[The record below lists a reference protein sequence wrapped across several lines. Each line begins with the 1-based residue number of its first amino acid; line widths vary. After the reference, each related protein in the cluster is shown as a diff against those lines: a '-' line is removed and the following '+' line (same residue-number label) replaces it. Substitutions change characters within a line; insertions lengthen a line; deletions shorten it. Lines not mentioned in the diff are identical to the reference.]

1 MEEQEESARVGSESR
16 KRERLIDVLT
26 PYILCIIANF
36 FFAGLIIVVKVSL
49 DRGFSPYVL
58 VPYGQAFGALTTGVL
73 ALLYER
79 DNHNKISIPILRNIF
94 FLGLLG
100 MEKLDISQRGAQTKI
115 VGTVVAFAGATLMT
129 LYKGIVVV
137 SLVHSQ
143 QSNQTSTSKASLD
156 KNWLKGSFMLVISN
170 ISYSAF
176 YILQTKTIKVYPS
189 PLALTALTCLSG
201 TLLSTIMAAIFDH
214 KLSSW
219 RLSWNITLLAPIYSG
234 VAICGITYYLQTL
247 VSQRKGPVF
256 MTAFRPLCTLLTAIM
271 GLLILREA
279 LHLGSILGAMLIILG
294 LYMTLWGIESER
306 KKKHTERGRK
316 SGSHKSQE
324 ARAQSKPVVVAPVS
338 DPTEVIRSDIETEI
352 GEKGREDIKDG
363 DLANSETNKLENTL
377 LQDIDSFP
385 NRDSISNVSTPNL
398 FPIKSSVAISTEG
411 DGNEMVQEKVVTA
424 QANVTS
430 VMETEFCGID
440 STLMLTLKLA
450 VVSNSTTTMGSP
462 KSQPIIKESSLFYVP
477 LISVVEVKS
486 DTWVAEISD
495 IDAALPMHDSP
506 TIITLINSISQQ
518 SQQQVFNM
526 VNTPDK
532 EKSATT
538 TMQGNES
545 DQSN

>member
-1 MEEQEESARVGSESR
+1 MELKMEEQEESARVGSESR

-100 MEKLDISQRGAQTKI
+100 MEKLDISQRGAQAKI

-137 SLVHSQ
+137 SLLHSQ
-143 QSNQTSTSKASLD
+143 QSHQTSTSKASLD

-176 YILQTKTIKVYPS
+176 YILQDPEPEQTPVIPIATVLEAEQVSDPMTKTIKEYPS

-234 VAICGITYYLQTL
+234 VAIYGITYYLQTL

-279 LHLGSILGAMLIILG
+279 LYLGSILGAMLIILG
-294 LYMTLWGIESER
+294 LYMTLWGKESER
-306 KKKHTERGRK
+306 MMKHTERGRY
-316 SGSHKSQE
+316 GQ
-324 ARAQSKPVVVAPVS
+324 
-338 DPTEVIRSDIETEI
+338 TIEI
-352 GEKGREDIKDG
+352 
-363 DLANSETNKLENTL
+363 KLENC
-377 LQDIDSFP
+377 
-385 NRDSISNVSTPNL
+385 
-398 FPIKSSVAISTEG
+398 
-411 DGNEMVQEKVVTA
+411 NER
-424 QANVTS
+424 
-430 VMETEFCGID
+430 
-440 STLMLTLKLA
+440 
-450 VVSNSTTTMGSP
+450 
-462 KSQPIIKESSLFYVP
+462 
-477 LISVVEVKS
+477 
-486 DTWVAEISD
+486 
-495 IDAALPMHDSP
+495 
-506 TIITLINSISQQ
+506 
-518 SQQQVFNM
+518 
-526 VNTPDK
+526 
-532 EKSATT
+532 
-538 TMQGNES
+538 
-545 DQSN
+545 

>member
-1 MEEQEESARVGSESR
+1 MELKMEEQEESARVGSESR

-306 KKKHTERGRK
+306 KKKHTERG
-316 SGSHKSQE
+316 
-324 ARAQSKPVVVAPVS
+324 
-338 DPTEVIRSDIETEI
+338 
-352 GEKGREDIKDG
+352 
-363 DLANSETNKLENTL
+363 
-377 LQDIDSFP
+377 
-385 NRDSISNVSTPNL
+385 
-398 FPIKSSVAISTEG
+398 SVAISTEG

-424 QANVTS
+424 QANVSIEKGCSRYVLLSYGQAFGAPTTGVLALLCERFPS
-430 VMETEFCGID
+430 IF
-440 STLMLTLKLA
+440 SLLLMALSYYLGTNILFLHFF
-450 VVSNSTTTMGSP
+450 
-462 KSQPIIKESSLFYVP
+462 ISL
-477 LISVVEVKS
+477 
-486 DTWVAEISD
+486 
-495 IDAALPMHDSP
+495 
-506 TIITLINSISQQ
+506 
-518 SQQQVFNM
+518 
-526 VNTPDK
+526 
-532 EKSATT
+532 
-538 TMQGNES
+538 
-545 DQSN
+545 

>member
-1 MEEQEESARVGSESR
+1 MELKMEEQEESARVGSESR

-49 DRGFSPYVL
+49 EKGISRYVL

-100 MEKLDISQRGAQTKI
+100 AVLATTLYYAGLEYTSSTFTAVTGNLLPSITFLLAILCRMEKLDISQRGAQAKI

-137 SLVHSQ
+137 SLLHTQHSH
-143 QSNQTSTSKASLD
+143 QTFTSKASLD

-170 ISYSAF
+170 LSYSAF
-176 YILQTKTIKVYPS
+176 YILQTKTIKEYPS

-234 VAICGITYYLQTL
+234 VAIYGITYYLQTL

-294 LYMTLWGIESER
+294 LYMTLWGKESER
-306 KKKHTERGRK
+306 KKKHTERGRY
-316 SGSHKSQE
+316 GQ
-324 ARAQSKPVVVAPVS
+324 
-338 DPTEVIRSDIETEI
+338 TIEI
-352 GEKGREDIKDG
+352 
-363 DLANSETNKLENTL
+363 KLENC
-377 LQDIDSFP
+377 
-385 NRDSISNVSTPNL
+385 
-398 FPIKSSVAISTEG
+398 
-411 DGNEMVQEKVVTA
+411 NER
-424 QANVTS
+424 
-430 VMETEFCGID
+430 
-440 STLMLTLKLA
+440 
-450 VVSNSTTTMGSP
+450 
-462 KSQPIIKESSLFYVP
+462 
-477 LISVVEVKS
+477 
-486 DTWVAEISD
+486 
-495 IDAALPMHDSP
+495 
-506 TIITLINSISQQ
+506 
-518 SQQQVFNM
+518 
-526 VNTPDK
+526 
-532 EKSATT
+532 
-538 TMQGNES
+538 
-545 DQSN
+545 